1 MQLLEKVRKTE
12 FLGREFLAWLWFRTE
27 TERGNFNLGDKAIEI
42 WFDGKITLQGEN
54 ERGLETITCS
64 GESQKMKEARFA
76 LAENKEVVQATL
88 VFSMDDN
95 QWTFVL
101 DSLWLNFKT
110 FKTPKVI
117 QDKRDD
123 PDGLFYEKM
132 FLIEAAVSAMDDIY
146 AEFIKLRISP
156 EWASEELPALA
167 RWVQEGKS

>member
-27 TERGNFNLGDKAIEI
+27 TERGNFKLGEKIIEI

-54 ERGLETITCS
+54 ERGLETVTCS
-64 GESQKMKEARFA
+64 GESRNMKAARFA

-88 VFSMDDN
+88 VLHMGDN
-95 QWTFVL
+95 EWRFVV

-117 QDKRDD
+117 QDKKDD

-132 FLIEAAVSAMDDIY
+132 FLIEEAVSAMDGIY
-146 AEFIKLRISP
+146 AEFIRLRLSP
-156 EWASEELPALA
+156 EWAAEETPALSG
-167 RWVQEGKS
+167 WIGEGKS

>member
-1 MQLLEKVRKTE
+1 MKKT
-12 FLGREFLAWLWFRTE
+12 
-27 TERGNFNLGDKAIEI
+27 IEI

-64 GESQKMKEARFA
+64 GESRNMKEARFA

-88 VFSMDDN
+88 VLEMDDN

-101 DSLWLNFKT
+101 DSLWMNFKT

-123 PDGLFYEKM
+123 PNGIFYEKN
-132 FLIEAAVSAMDDIY
+132 VSHRSGGI
-146 AEFIKLRISP
+146 
-156 EWASEELPALA
+156 
-167 RWVQEGKS
+167 GHG

>member
-1 MQLLEKVRKTE
+1 MQLIEKVRDTE
-12 FLGREFLAWLWFRTE
+12 FMGKEFLAWLWFRTE
-27 TERGNFNLGDKAIEI
+27 TERGTFKLGDKTLEI

-54 ERGLETITCS
+54 ERGLETITCT
-64 GESQKMKEARFA
+64 GESQAMKAARFA

-88 VFSMDDN
+88 VLSMDDN

-123 PDGLFYEKM
+123 PDGLFYEKV
-132 FLIEAAVSAMDDIY
+132 FLMEAAVSALDGIY
-146 AEFIKLRISP
+146 AEFIKLRLSP
-156 EWASEELPALA
+156 EWSAREVPALSQ
-167 RWVQEGKS
+167 WILEGG

>member
-27 TERGNFNLGDKAIEI
+27 TERGHFKLGDKSIEI

-64 GESQKMKEARFA
+64 GESQNMKEARFA

-88 VFSMDDN
+88 ILSMDDN

-132 FLIEAAVSAMDDIY
+132 FLIEAAVSAVDDIY

-156 EWASEELPALA
+156 EWSGEELPALS

>member
-1 MQLLEKVRKTE
+1 MQLLEKVRETE
-12 FLGREFLAWLWFRTE
+12 FLGKEFLAWLWFRTE
-27 TERGNFNLGDKAIEI
+27 TERGSFKLGDKTLEI

-64 GESQKMKEARFA
+64 GESQNMKAARFA

-88 VFSMDDN
+88 VLNMDDH

-101 DSLWLNFKT
+101 DSLWLNFRT
-110 FKTPKVI
+110 FKSPRVI

-132 FLIEAAVSAMDDIY
+132 FLIEAAVSAMDGVY
-146 AEFIKLRISP
+146 AEFLRVRLSP
-156 EWASEELPALA
+156 EWSTEEVPALSQ
-167 RWVQEGKS
+167 WINEGK

>member
-1 MQLLEKVRKTE
+1 MQLLEKVRETE
-12 FLGREFLAWLWFRTE
+12 FLGKEFLAWLWFRTE
-27 TERGNFNLGDKAIEI
+27 TERGHFQLGDKTIEI
-42 WFDGKITLQGEN
+42 WFDGKIILQGEN

-64 GESQKMKEARFA
+64 GESQNMKEARFA

-88 VFSMDDN
+88 VLSMDDN

-123 PDGLFYEKM
+123 PDGLFYEKI

-146 AEFIKLRISP
+146 AQFLKLRLSP
-156 EWASEELPALA
+156 EWVTEELPAFSQ
-167 RWVQEGKS
+167 WVGEGR